1 MSTTKHREVA
11 KLDRVPLP
19 VEAARIGATGWQV
32 TRTGARVVTKLAGR
46 GSLQQKV
53 IKEIPKTFADLGPTY
68 VKFGQIIASSPGA
81 FGEELSREFRSLLD
95 RVPPA
100 DTDEIHKLFVEDLG
114 DEPTKLFKTFDEKPF
129 ASASIAQVHYATL
142 HSGEE
147 VVVKIQRPGIRRR
160 VAADLQILKRGA
172 QLVELAKLGRRLSAQ
187 DVVADF
193 ADNLAEELDFRLEA
207 QSMDAWVSHMHASPL
222 GKNIRVPQVYWDL
235 TSARVLTMERI
246 QGIRIDDVAAIRK
259 AGFDGTELVKALLF
273 SLFEGG
279 LRHGLF
285 HGDLHAGN
293 LYVDDDGKIVFFDF
307 GIMGRIDPRT
317 RWLLREL
324 VYALLVKKDHAAAG
338 KIVVLMGAVGTVKP
352 EAEAAKDLE
361 KFATPL
367 TMQNLGDMSYAEIGK
382 QLSTLADAYDVKL
395 PRELVLIGK
404 QFLYVERYMKLL
416 APRWQMM
423 SDPQLTGYFA
433 NFMVEVSRE
442 YQDPAKKTRSTFDA
456 GSHRHGEVRRPERSD
471 RDLLRGH
478 GRPEPSSGVAHHGPR
493 RANAVVAHGFLREAR
508 RPGAARHPLRQSR
521 RRPVEQAD
529 RPPQRRAAAAADGQ
543 LVFWQ
548 AQPGRLHARGPG
560 RRRLR
565 AAGPPRHRPRPHRRR
580 IDGWHDRADLRG
592 PVPRAHQDARADL
605 HQQQPG
611 IPAAARVQTT
621 ACVAAAARGLHP
633 GSDRRQCSAG
643 QQDHRQPGLPARRRI
658 NYGPTPSRA
667 TSARTTRRVSRGT
680 SPRCWAAAACCA
692 TTARSARRRW

>member
-1 MSTTKHREVA
+1 MSSTKHREAA

-19 VEAARIGATGWQV
+19 VEAARVVATGWQV
-32 TRTGARVVTKLAGR
+32 TRSAARLVTKLPGK
-46 GSLQQKV
+46 GPWQQKV
-53 IKEIPKTFADLGPTY
+53 IKQLPQAFADLGPTY

-81 FGEELSREFRSLLD
+81 FGESLSREFRGLLD

-100 DTDEIHKLFVEDLG
+100 DSAQVHRLFVDELG
-114 DEPTKLFKTFDEKPF
+114 GDPSELFAEWDETPF

-160 VAADLQILKRGA
+160 VAADLQILKRFA
-172 QLVELAKLGRRLSAQ
+172 QAVELAKMGRRLSAQ

-193 ADNLAEELDFRLEA
+193 SANLAEELNFRLEA
-207 QSMDAWVSHMHASPL
+207 QSMEAWVSHLHVSPL
-222 GKNIRVPQVYWDL
+222 GKNIRVPNVYWEF
-235 TSARVLTMERI
+235 TSDRVLTMERV
-246 QGIRIDDVAAIRK
+246 QGVRIDDVAAIRK

-293 LYVDDDGKIVFFDF
+293 LYVDEQGRIVFFDF

-324 VYALLVKKDHAAAG
+324 VHALLVKKDHAAAG
-338 KIVVLMGAVGTVKP
+338 KIVVLMGAVGTMKP

-367 TMQNLGDMSYAEIGK
+367 TVTSLGDMSYADIGR

-416 APRWQMM
+416 APKWQMM

-442 YQDPAKKTRSTFDA
+442 HQSDV
-456 GSHRHGEVRRPERSD
+456 EV
-471 RDLLRGH
+471 
-478 GRPEPSSGVAHHGPR
+478 
-493 RANAVVAHGFLREAR
+493 
-508 RPGAARHPLRQSR
+508 
-521 RRPVEQAD
+521 
-529 RPPQRRAAAAADGQ
+529 
-543 LVFWQ
+543 
-548 AQPGRLHARGPG
+548 
-560 RRRLR
+560 
-565 AAGPPRHRPRPHRRR
+565 
-580 IDGWHDRADLRG
+580 
-592 PVPRAHQDARADL
+592 
-605 HQQQPG
+605 
-611 IPAAARVQTT
+611 
-621 ACVAAAARGLHP
+621 
-633 GSDRRQCSAG
+633 
-643 QQDHRQPGLPARRRI
+643 
-658 NYGPTPSRA
+658 
-667 TSARTTRRVSRGT
+667 
-680 SPRCWAAAACCA
+680 
-692 TTARSARRRW
+692 

>member
-19 VEAARIGATGWQV
+19 VEAARIGATGWQI

-46 GSLQQKV
+46 GSLQHKI
-53 IKEIPKTFADLGPTY
+53 IKQIPKTFADLGPTY

-81 FGEELSREFRSLLD
+81 FGEPLSREFRSLLD

-100 DTDEIHKLFVEDLG
+100 DTGEIHKLFVEDLG
-114 DEPTKLFKTFDEKPF
+114 EDPKNLFKTFDEEPF

-160 VAADLQILKRGA
+160 VAADLTVLKRFA
-172 QLVELAKLGRRLSAQ
+172 QAVELAKLGRRLSAQ

-193 ADNLAEELDFRLEA
+193 SDNLAEELNFRLEA
-207 QSMDAWVSHMHASPL
+207 QSTEASVSHPHIPPL
-222 GKNIRVPQVYWDL
+222 GRNIRVPEVHWDF
-235 TSARVLTMERI
+235 TTERVLTMERVH
-246 QGIRIDDVAAIRK
+246 GIRIDDAAAIRK

-273 SLFEGG
+273 SVFEGG

-293 LYVDDDGKIVFFDF
+293 LYVDEKGSIVFFDF

-338 KIVVLMGAVGTVKP
+338 KIVVLMGAVGTMRP
-352 EAEAAKDLE
+352 AAEAAKDLQ
-361 KFATPL
+361 KVRRPL
-367 TMQNLGDMSYAEIGK
+367 TMSTLGELSYADIGK

-404 QFLYVERYMKLL
+404 QLLYVERYMKLL

-433 NFMVEVSRE
+433 NFMVDVSRE
-442 YQDPAKKTRSTFDA
+442 
-456 GSHRHGEVRRPERSD
+456 
-471 RDLLRGH
+471 
-478 GRPEPSSGVAHHGPR
+478 
-493 RANAVVAHGFLREAR
+493 
-508 RPGAARHPLRQSR
+508 
-521 RRPVEQAD
+521 
-529 RPPQRRAAAAADGQ
+529 
-543 LVFWQ
+543 
-548 AQPGRLHARGPG
+548 
-560 RRRLR
+560 
-565 AAGPPRHRPRPHRRR
+565 
-580 IDGWHDRADLRG
+580 
-592 PVPRAHQDARADL
+592 HQDE
-605 HQQQPG
+605 
-611 IPAAARVQTT
+611 VE
-621 ACVAAAARGLHP
+621 V
-633 GSDRRQCSAG
+633 
-643 QQDHRQPGLPARRRI
+643 
-658 NYGPTPSRA
+658 
-667 TSARTTRRVSRGT
+667 
-680 SPRCWAAAACCA
+680 
-692 TTARSARRRW
+692 

>member
-1 MSTTKHREVA
+1 MSSTKHREVA
-11 KLDRVPLP
+11 RLDRVPLP
-19 VEAARIGATGWQV
+19 VEAARVAVTGWQV
-32 TRTGARVVTKLAGR
+32 TRSAARVLGTLTGKGPW
-46 GSLQQKV
+46 QQKV
-53 IKEIPKTFADLGPTY
+53 IKQLPQAFADLGPTY

-81 FGEELSREFRSLLD
+81 FGESLSREFRGLLD

-100 DTDEIHKLFVEDLG
+100 DSGEVHKLFVEELG
-114 DEPTKLFKTFDEKPF
+114 ADPAELFAKWDETPF

-160 VAADLQILKRGA
+160 VAADLQILKRFA
-172 QLVELAKLGRRLSAQ
+172 QAVELAKLGRRLSAQ

-193 ADNLAEELDFRLEA
+193 SANLAEELNFRLEA
-207 QSMDAWVSHMHASPL
+207 QSMEAWVSHLHVSPL
-222 GKNIRVPQVYWDL
+222 GRNIRVPNVYWDF
-235 TSARVLTMERI
+235 TSDRVLTMERV

-259 AGFDGTELVKALLF
+259 AGFDGVELVKALLF

-293 LYVDDDGKIVFFDF
+293 LYVDDQGRIVFFDF

-324 VYALLVKKDHAAAG
+324 VYALLVTKDHAAAG
-338 KIVVLMGAVGTVKP
+338 KIVVLMGAVGTMKP

-367 TMQNLGDMSYAEIGK
+367 TMSTLGDMSYADIGK

-416 APRWQMM
+416 APKWQMM

-442 YQDPAKKTRSTFDA
+442 HSSDV
-456 GSHRHGEVRRPERSD
+456 EV
-471 RDLLRGH
+471 
-478 GRPEPSSGVAHHGPR
+478 
-493 RANAVVAHGFLREAR
+493 
-508 RPGAARHPLRQSR
+508 
-521 RRPVEQAD
+521 
-529 RPPQRRAAAAADGQ
+529 
-543 LVFWQ
+543 
-548 AQPGRLHARGPG
+548 
-560 RRRLR
+560 
-565 AAGPPRHRPRPHRRR
+565 
-580 IDGWHDRADLRG
+580 
-592 PVPRAHQDARADL
+592 
-605 HQQQPG
+605 
-611 IPAAARVQTT
+611 
-621 ACVAAAARGLHP
+621 
-633 GSDRRQCSAG
+633 
-643 QQDHRQPGLPARRRI
+643 
-658 NYGPTPSRA
+658 
-667 TSARTTRRVSRGT
+667 
-680 SPRCWAAAACCA
+680 
-692 TTARSARRRW
+692 

>member
-1 MSTTKHREVA
+1 MGSTKHREGA

-19 VEAARIGATGWQV
+19 VEAARVAVTGWQV
-32 TRTGARVVTKLAGR
+32 TRSAARIVTALPGR
-46 GSLQQKV
+46 GPWQQKV
-53 IKEIPKTFADLGPTY
+53 IKQLPRTFADLGPTY

-81 FGEELSREFRSLLD
+81 FGESLSREFRGLLD

-100 DTDEIHKLFVEDLG
+100 DSGEVHKLFVEELG
-114 DEPTKLFKTFDEKPF
+114 ADPAELFASWDEEPF

-160 VAADLQILKRGA
+160 VAADLQILKRFA
-172 QLVELAKLGRRLSAQ
+172 QAVEVAKLGRRLSAQ

-193 ADNLAEELDFRLEA
+193 SDNLAEELNFRLEA
-207 QSMDAWVSHMHASPL
+207 QSMEAWVSHLHASPL
-222 GKNIRVPQVYWDL
+222 GQGIRVPQVYWDF
-235 TSARVLTMERI
+235 TSDRVLTMERVS
-246 QGIRIDDVAAIRK
+246 GVRIDDVAAVRN
-259 AGFDGTELVKALLF
+259 AGFDGVELVKALLF

-293 LYVDDDGKIVFFDF
+293 LYVDEQGRIVFFDF

-338 KIVVLMGAVGTVKP
+338 KIVVLMGAVGTMRP

-367 TMQNLGDMSYAEIGK
+367 TMQTLGELSYADIGR
-382 QLSTLADAYDVKL
+382 QLSALADAYDVKL

-416 APRWQMM
+416 APKWQMM

-442 YQDPAKKTRSTFDA
+442 HSSDV
-456 GSHRHGEVRRPERSD
+456 EV
-471 RDLLRGH
+471 
-478 GRPEPSSGVAHHGPR
+478 
-493 RANAVVAHGFLREAR
+493 
-508 RPGAARHPLRQSR
+508 
-521 RRPVEQAD
+521 
-529 RPPQRRAAAAADGQ
+529 
-543 LVFWQ
+543 
-548 AQPGRLHARGPG
+548 
-560 RRRLR
+560 
-565 AAGPPRHRPRPHRRR
+565 
-580 IDGWHDRADLRG
+580 
-592 PVPRAHQDARADL
+592 
-605 HQQQPG
+605 
-611 IPAAARVQTT
+611 
-621 ACVAAAARGLHP
+621 
-633 GSDRRQCSAG
+633 
-643 QQDHRQPGLPARRRI
+643 
-658 NYGPTPSRA
+658 
-667 TSARTTRRVSRGT
+667 
-680 SPRCWAAAACCA
+680 
-692 TTARSARRRW
+692 

>member
-1 MSTTKHREVA
+1 MSSTKHREVA

-32 TRTGARVVTKLAGR
+32 TRTAARVITELPRSGR
-46 GSLQQKV
+46 WQQKV
-53 IKEIPKTFADLGPTY
+53 IKAIPQTFADLGPTY

-81 FGEELSREFRSLLD
+81 FGEALSREFRGLLD

-100 DTDEIHKLFVEDLG
+100 DKDEVHKLFVEDLG
-114 DEPTKLFKTFDEKPF
+114 AQPSELFASFEEEPF

-160 VAADLQILKRGA
+160 IAADLQILKRFA
-172 QLVELAKLGRRLSAQ
+172 QAVELAKLGRRLSAQ

-207 QSMDAWVSHMHASPL
+207 QSMEAWVSHLHASPL
-222 GKNIRVPQVYWDL
+222 GRNIRVPDVYWNY
-235 TSARVLTMERI
+235 TTGRVLTMERVH
-246 QGIRIDDVAAIRK
+246 GIRIDDAAAIRK
-259 AGFDGTELVKALLF
+259 AGFDGVELVKALVF

-293 LYVDDDGKIVFFDF
+293 LYVDEEGRIVFFDF

-352 EAEAAKDLE
+352 EAQAAKDLE
-361 KFATPL
+361 AFSTPL
-367 TMQNLGDMSYAEIGK
+367 TMKSLGDMSYADIGR

-416 APRWQMM
+416 APKWQMM

-442 YQDPAKKTRSTFDA
+442 
-456 GSHRHGEVRRPERSD
+456 H
-471 RDLLRGH
+471 
-478 GRPEPSSGVAHHGPR
+478 
-493 RANAVVAHGFLREAR
+493 
-508 RPGAARHPLRQSR
+508 
-521 RRPVEQAD
+521 QAD
-529 RPPQRRAAAAADGQ
+529 
-543 LVFWQ
+543 VE
-548 AQPGRLHARGPG
+548 
-560 RRRLR
+560 
-565 AAGPPRHRPRPHRRR
+565 
-580 IDGWHDRADLRG
+580 
-592 PVPRAHQDARADL
+592 V
-605 HQQQPG
+605 
-611 IPAAARVQTT
+611 
-621 ACVAAAARGLHP
+621 
-633 GSDRRQCSAG
+633 
-643 QQDHRQPGLPARRRI
+643 
-658 NYGPTPSRA
+658 
-667 TSARTTRRVSRGT
+667 
-680 SPRCWAAAACCA
+680 
-692 TTARSARRRW
+692 

>member
-1 MSTTKHREVA
+1 MSSNNHRQMA

-19 VEAARIGATGWQV
+19 VEAARIGVTGWQL
-32 TRTGARVVTKLAGR
+32 TRTAARVLTKLPAR
-46 GSLQQKV
+46 GPWQSKV
-53 IKEIPKTFADLGPTY
+53 IKEIPQTFVALGPTY

-81 FGEELSREFRSLLD
+81 FGEQLSREFRGLLD
-95 RVPPA
+95 AVPPA
-100 DTDEIHKLFVEDLG
+100 DKDEVHKLFADELG
-114 DEPTKLFKTFDEKPF
+114 ADPSELFASFEEEPF

-160 VAADLQILKRGA
+160 VAADLQILKRFA
-172 QLVELAKLGRRLSAQ
+172 QAVELAKLGRRLSAQ

-193 ADNLAEELDFRLEA
+193 SGNLAEELDFRLEA
-207 QSMDAWVSHMHASPL
+207 QSMEAWVAHLHTSPL
-222 GKNIRVPQVYWDL
+222 GRNIRVPDVHWNY
-235 TSARVLTMERI
+235 TTERVLTMERV
-246 QGIRIDDVAAIRK
+246 QGIRIDNVAELRK
-259 AGFDGTELVKALLF
+259 AGFDGVELVKALIF

-293 LYVDDDGKIVFFDF
+293 LYVDDRGRIVFFDF

-361 KFATPL
+361 KFSTPL
-367 TMQNLGDMSYAEIGK
+367 TMQTLGDMSYADIGR

-416 APRWQMM
+416 APKWQMM

-442 YQDPAKKTRSTFDA
+442 HQSDV
-456 GSHRHGEVRRPERSD
+456 EV
-471 RDLLRGH
+471 
-478 GRPEPSSGVAHHGPR
+478 
-493 RANAVVAHGFLREAR
+493 
-508 RPGAARHPLRQSR
+508 
-521 RRPVEQAD
+521 
-529 RPPQRRAAAAADGQ
+529 
-543 LVFWQ
+543 
-548 AQPGRLHARGPG
+548 
-560 RRRLR
+560 
-565 AAGPPRHRPRPHRRR
+565 
-580 IDGWHDRADLRG
+580 
-592 PVPRAHQDARADL
+592 
-605 HQQQPG
+605 
-611 IPAAARVQTT
+611 
-621 ACVAAAARGLHP
+621 
-633 GSDRRQCSAG
+633 
-643 QQDHRQPGLPARRRI
+643 
-658 NYGPTPSRA
+658 
-667 TSARTTRRVSRGT
+667 
-680 SPRCWAAAACCA
+680 
-692 TTARSARRRW
+692 